1 MKYIDNLVKFS
12 NNELDFQ
19 KELLKIKSDIK
30 DSENPYREVN
40 LLIKNMDKYCEK
52 RIKDNCPDNSSI
64 HVLESDDFCMFI
76 FNRLLNKA
84 KNDFEIHKE
93 TMLELLGDK
102 SLPSDVNKTLKERF
116 VHEVFMIID
125 ICFTQGT
132 DYYLKKVE
140 NNIVVEVVNRLVQS
154 MNTEILFEVSGLN
167 PILFVAEEGNKEG
180 NITKLGIILLIIDK
194 KQLRTDMESYLLNL
208 HTTIINQL
216 VESCMKILL
225 EDILFDSDTE
235 YLIDKYSIDKD
246 ELQITIGKEI
256 AKYLCKDYNEYTPLL
271 NDVIKLSHEG
281 RAMKKEVEKHMYN
294 MASNRQINF

>member
-40 LLIKNMDKYCEK
+40 LLIKNMDRYCEK
-52 RIKDNCPDNSSI
+52 RIKDNCPDNSSV

-140 NNIVVEVVNRLVQS
+140 NNIVVELVNRLVQS

-216 VESCMKILL
+216 VESCMTILL

>member
-52 RIKDNCPDNSSI
+52 RIKDNCPDNSSV

-140 NNIVVEVVNRLVQS
+140 NNIVVELVNRLVQS

-208 HTTIINQL
+208 HTTITNQL

-235 YLIDKYSIDKD
+235 YLIDKYSIDED

>member
-52 RIKDNCPDNSSI
+52 RIKDNCPDNSSV

-194 KQLRTDMESYLLNL
+194 IQLCADVESYLLNL
-208 HTTIINQL
+208 HTTITNQL

-235 YLIDKYSIDKD
+235 YLIDKYSIDED

>member
-40 LLIKNMDKYCEK
+40 LLIKNMDRYCEK
-52 RIKDNCPDNSSI
+52 RIKDNCPDNSSV

-140 NNIVVEVVNRLVQS
+140 NNIVVELVNRLVQS

-194 KQLRTDMESYLLNL
+194 KQLCADMESYLLNL

-235 YLIDKYSIDKD
+235 YLIDKYSIDED

-294 MASNRQINF
+294 MASNRLNNF

>member
-40 LLIKNMDKYCEK
+40 LLIKNMDRYCEK
-52 RIKDNCPDNSSI
+52 RIKDNCPDNSSV

-140 NNIVVEVVNRLVQS
+140 NNIVVEIVNRLVQS

-208 HTTIINQL
+208 HTTITNQL

>member
-40 LLIKNMDKYCEK
+40 LLIKNMDRYCEK
-52 RIKDNCPDNSSI
+52 RIKDNCSDNSSV
-64 HVLESDDFCMFI
+64 HVLESNDFCMFI

-102 SLPSDVNKTLKERF
+102 SLPSYTNKTLKERF

-140 NNIVVEVVNRLVQS
+140 NNIVVEIVNRLVQS

-294 MASNRQINF
+294 MALNRQINF

>member
-40 LLIKNMDKYCEK
+40 LLIKNMDRYCEK
-52 RIKDNCPDNSSI
+52 RIKDNCSDNSSV
-64 HVLESDDFCMFI
+64 HVLESNDFCMFI

-140 NNIVVEVVNRLVQS
+140 NNIVVEIVNRLVQS

-208 HTTIINQL
+208 HTTITNQL

-235 YLIDKYSIDKD
+235 YLMDKYSIDKD

-281 RAMKKEVEKHMYN
+281 RAMQKEVEKHMYN
-294 MASNRQINF
+294 MASNRLNNF

>member
-64 HVLESDDFCMFI
+64 HVLESDNFCMFI

-140 NNIVVEVVNRLVQS
+140 NNIVVEILNRLVQS

-281 RAMKKEVEKHMYN
+281 RVMKKEVEKHMYN
-294 MASNRQINF
+294 MALNRQINF

>member
-52 RIKDNCPDNSSI
+52 RIKDNCPDNSSV

-76 FNRLLNKA
+76 LNRLLNKA

-140 NNIVVEVVNRLVQS
+140 NNIVVEIVNRLVQS

-225 EDILFDSDTE
+225 EDILFDSDIE

-281 RAMKKEVEKHMYN
+281 RAMKKEVEKHMHN
-294 MASNRQINF
+294 MALNRQINF

>member
-294 MASNRQINF
+294 MALNRQINF